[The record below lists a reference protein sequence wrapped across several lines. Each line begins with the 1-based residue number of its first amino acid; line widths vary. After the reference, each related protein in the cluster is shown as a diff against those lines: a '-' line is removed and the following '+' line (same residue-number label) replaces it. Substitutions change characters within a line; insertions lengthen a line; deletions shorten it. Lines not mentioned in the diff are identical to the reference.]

1 MNMQVLAFQVVGL
14 ACCYFFLQLLMK
26 VPLFRKEMRKV
37 LRLSRVGAFRTGAR
51 GGARAR
57 RTGAGTPSAVVGRRR
72 ARSTG
77 SRCGSRATASA

>member
-37 LRLSRVGAFRTGAR
+37 LRLSRVGAFRTGA
-51 GGARAR
+51 GGGRAR
-57 RTGAGTPSAVVGRRR
+57 VGPARGRRPP
-72 ARSTG
+72 S
-77 SRCGSRATASA
+77 